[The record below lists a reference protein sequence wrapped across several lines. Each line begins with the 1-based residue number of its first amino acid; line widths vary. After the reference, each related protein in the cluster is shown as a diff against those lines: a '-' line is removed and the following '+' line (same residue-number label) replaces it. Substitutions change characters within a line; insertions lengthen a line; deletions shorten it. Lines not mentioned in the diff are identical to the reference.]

1 MREVSD
7 MEPNQENIWELLP
20 PDEFAALGIEDLAYV
35 KPKQAGGRELYT
47 IHTADG
53 SEVAVVEGR
62 ELAFATITRN
72 ELEPL
77 SVH

>member
-1 MREVSD
+1 
-7 MEPNQENIWELLP
+7 MEPNQADTWELLS

-35 KPKQAGGRELYT
+35 KPKQGGGELYA

-62 ELAFATITRN
+62 ELAFATVTQN
-72 ELEPL
+72 ELKPL

>member
-1 MREVSD
+1 
-7 MEPNQENIWELLP
+7 MEQNQENSWVLLP

-35 KPKQAGGRELYT
+35 KPKPAGGRELYA

-62 ELAFATITRN
+62 ELAFATVAQN
-72 ELEPL
+72 ELKPL

>member
-1 MREVSD
+1 
-7 MEPNQENIWELLP
+7 MEQNQGNIWQQLP
-20 PDEFAALGIEDLAYV
+20 PDQFADLWLEDLAYV
-35 KPKQAGGRELYT
+35 KPKRVGEQKLYA

-62 ELAFATITRN
+62 KLAFATVTQN
-72 ELEPL
+72 DLEPL

>member
-1 MREVSD
+1 
-7 MEPNQENIWELLP
+7 MEQYQGNIWQLLP
-20 PDEFAALGIEDLAYV
+20 PDQFAELGLEDLAYV
-35 KPKQAGGRELYT
+35 KPKQSGGRKLYA

-62 ELAFATITRN
+62 ELAFATITQN
-72 ELEPL
+72 DLEPV

>member
-1 MREVSD
+1 
-7 MEPNQENIWELLP
+7 MEHNQTNIWQMLP
-20 PDEFAALGIEDLAYV
+20 PEQFAALGMDNLAYV
-35 KPKQAGGRELYT
+35 KPKQVGERKLYA

-62 ELAFATITRN
+62 ELAFATITQN
-72 ELEPL
+72 DLEPL

>member
-1 MREVSD
+1 
-7 MEPNQENIWELLP
+7 MEQNQEDIWQLLP
-20 PDEFAALGIEDLAYV
+20 PDEFAALGLENLAYV
-35 KPKQAGGRELYT
+35 KPKPADGRQLYA

-62 ELAFATITRN
+62 ELAFATITQN

>member
-1 MREVSD
+1 
-7 MEPNQENIWELLP
+7 MELNQENIWELLP
-20 PDEFAALGIEDLAYV
+20 PDEFAALGIADLAYV
-35 KPKQAGGRELYT
+35 KPKQAGGRELYA

-53 SEVAVVEGR
+53 GEVAVVEGR
-62 ELAFATITRN
+62 ELAFATIARN

>member
-1 MREVSD
+1 
-7 MEPNQENIWELLP
+7 MEQYQGDIWELLP
-20 PDEFAALGIEDLAYV
+20 PDEFAALGVEDLAYV
-35 KPKQAGGRELYT
+35 KPKKSDGRQMYS

-62 ELAFATITRN
+62 ELAFATITQN

>member
-1 MREVSD
+1 
-7 MEPNQENIWELLP
+7 MEQNQENLWQLLP
-20 PDEFAALGIEDLAYV
+20 PEEFAALGVKDLAYV
-35 KPKQAGGRELYT
+35 KPKPSDGRQLFS

-62 ELAFATITRN
+62 ELAFATIEQN

>member
-1 MREVSD
+1 MQEDSD
-7 MEPNQENIWELLP
+7 MELNQDNVWELLP
-20 PDEFAALGIEDLAYV
+20 PEEFAALGLENLAYV
-35 KPKQAGGRELYT
+35 KPKAADGRQLFT

-62 ELAFATITRN
+62 ELAFATIAQN